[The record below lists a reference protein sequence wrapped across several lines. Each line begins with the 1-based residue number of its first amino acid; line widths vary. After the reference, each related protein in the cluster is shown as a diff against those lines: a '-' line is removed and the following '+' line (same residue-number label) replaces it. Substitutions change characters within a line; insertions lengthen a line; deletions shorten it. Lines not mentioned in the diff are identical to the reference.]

1 MKRSILA
8 IAFATL
14 CSVFALPQQAVAV
27 VAPSYSTPPIN
38 PFDANGFCFGSG
50 CPKLLL
56 GTTESSVSSLTGA
69 PRFPMH
75 GTVPTT
81 IPLIFVG
88 ISNKGYSN
96 WWDASAFLVSSNG
109 TRIPLGAG
117 KSDDGNDYEDIGIR
131 CQPLYDLNYCY
142 PSFAWEN
149 TQLPATSPVGA
160 YALEIQFF
168 LYDGRLDTVH
178 TFGPNFMTVTGQVLP
193 RTLDGKACKVAGK
206 RQTLDDVRYAC
217 LKKGKRLAWQRLL

>member
-38 PFDANGFCFGSG
+38 PFGANGFCFGSG
-50 CPKLLL
+50 CPGLYLDA
-56 GTTESSVSSLTGA
+56 TVSGLIGE
-69 PRFPMH
+69 PRFPMY
-75 GTVPTT
+75 GTVPSA
-81 IPLIFVG
+81 IPFIYLG
-88 ISNKGYSN
+88 IDNEGYSN
-96 WWDASAFLVSSNG
+96 WWDGYAFLVSANG
-109 TRIPLGAG
+109 TRIPLGKG
-117 KSDDGNDYEDIGIR
+117 ESSDGNDYEDIGVS
-131 CQPLYDLNYCY
+131 CQPKYDINPCT
-142 PSFAWEN
+142 PSISWFNAQVPV
-149 TQLPATSPVGA
+149 TTPVGM
-160 YALEIQFF
+160 YALEVQFF
-168 LYDGRLDTVH
+168 LYDGRVDAVH